1 MTVMNQGAFFFLLFF
16 CLYGG
21 TGGDEFGAGTGSGGG
36 GGGGGIRTG
45 KIENRIWMKY

>member
-16 CLYGG
+16 RFYGG
-21 TGGDEFGAGTGSGGG
+21 TGGDEFGAGTGV